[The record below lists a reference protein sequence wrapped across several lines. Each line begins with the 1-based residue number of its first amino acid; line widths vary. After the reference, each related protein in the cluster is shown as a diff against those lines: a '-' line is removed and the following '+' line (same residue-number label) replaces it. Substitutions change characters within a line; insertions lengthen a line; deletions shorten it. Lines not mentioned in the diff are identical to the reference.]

1 MVSFGN
7 AEFKQWLYFSH
18 STRVYIKFT
27 HAQFSW
33 ECLFQYFSQLIR
45 EMLSVGTENLHILPK
60 VQSMFKMDQRLTN
73 SKVHKRIKVKS
84 LWLSTK
90 IKGVLTLLDIMTVS
104 KALLWELKATNK
116 TVAWNNINSVWITSK
131 LIKESIDQRIQV

>member
-1 MVSFGN
+1 
-7 AEFKQWLYFSH
+7 
-18 STRVYIKFT
+18 
-27 HAQFSW
+27 
-33 ECLFQYFSQLIR
+33 
-45 EMLSVGTENLHILPK
+45 MLSVGTGNLHILPK
-60 VQSMFKMDQRLTN
+60 VQSMFKTDQRLTN

-84 LWLSTK
+84 LRLSTK

>member
-1 MVSFGN
+1 
-7 AEFKQWLYFSH
+7 
-18 STRVYIKFT
+18 
-27 HAQFSW
+27 
-33 ECLFQYFSQLIR
+33 
-45 EMLSVGTENLHILPK
+45 MLSVGTGNLHILPK
-60 VQSMFKMDQRLTN
+60 VPSMFKTDQRLTN

-84 LWLSTK
+84 LRLSTK

-131 LIKESIDQRIQV
+131 LIKESIDQKNPGVDLP